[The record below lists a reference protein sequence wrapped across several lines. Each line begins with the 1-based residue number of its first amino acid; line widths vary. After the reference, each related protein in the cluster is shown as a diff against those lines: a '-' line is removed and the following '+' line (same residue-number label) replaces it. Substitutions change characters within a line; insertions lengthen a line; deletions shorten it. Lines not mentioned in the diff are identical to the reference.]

1 LPPRR
6 GGGPK
11 PPAWSRR
18 AGVFGSAWRRRR
30 RRRWTAQSAIM
41 AGASCAAGF
50 RGAAASSQ
58 GAAAGSRGSATE
70 HSATGALWDCGG
82 FDERRLVVGCGSGQ
96 LRPVPSGQY
105 LCRHGGTYPPSLRW
119 ASSVRKH
126 PEGGG
131 PLGRLMPS
139 HVAAC
144 AVTWPP
150 RGTAPR
156 ALRGSGRLSPDPEVG
171 LHSGPTPSEV
181 DLVGS

>member
-131 PLGRLMPS
+131 PPGPPDAEPRGCVRG
-139 HVAAC
+139 HVAA
-144 AVTWPP
+144 TWDRAEGAPGVGTPFAGP
-150 RGTAPR
+150 RSRTP
-156 ALRGSGRLSPDPEVG
+156 LGSDPE
-171 LHSGPTPSEV
+171 
-181 DLVGS
+181 